1 MLLEAINERQ
11 NVNSLK
17 DCVTW
22 VFLTATVSCHSV
34 MNGVRSSTV
43 QSSMNQMCVGIRRS
57 CHQT

>member
-34 MNGVRSSTV
+34 MNGVHSSTV
-43 QSSMNQMCVGIRRS
+43 QSPMN
-57 CHQT
+57 